1 MFPLSGLKNGAD
13 IRLAL
18 DVLEDLH
25 QYEHISHVVLVAG
38 DSDYVALAQKCRKLG
53 RAFIA
58 VGMPKTN
65 ALFKAACDEF
75 KYYGSL
81 TEPVPSHESTLD
93 PALMPAME
101 EAVPGVR
108 HGSRRRPHTSG
119 AQRPGSGKDTPW
131 VNKAGV
137 RPMLVRLDSSWD
149 EFGAMEF
156 QTSPVR

>member
-1 MFPLSGLKNGAD
+1 
-13 IRLAL
+13 
-18 DVLEDLH
+18 
-25 QYEHISHVVLVAG
+25 
-38 DSDYVALAQKCRKLG
+38 
-53 RAFIA
+53 
-58 VGMPKTN
+58 MPKTN

-101 EAVPGVR
+101 EAVPAFDMDHAAALILR
-108 HGSRRRPHTSG
+108 ALKQLR
-119 AQRPGSGKDTPW
+119 SGKHTPW

-149 EFGAMEF
+149 E
-156 QTSPVR
+156 SR